1 MSKNGKS
8 KPREP
13 WRIVVAAI
21 SVVYII
27 FMWIRKD
34 IMAIYATMPAE
45 QVLPM
50 IMTTVAVSLL
60 KVAALAAVILV
71 VKWFVGKINK

>member
-1 MSKNGKS
+1 
-8 KPREP
+8 
-13 WRIVVAAI
+13 
-21 SVVYII
+21 
-27 FMWIRKD
+27 
-34 IMAIYATMPAE
+34 MAIHATMPAE

-60 KVAALAAVILV
+60 KVAASAAVILV

>member
-1 MSKNGKS
+1 M
-8 KPREP
+8 
-13 WRIVVAAI
+13 RIVVAAI

-27 FMWIRKD
+27 FLWVRKD
-34 IMAIYATMPAE
+34 IMAIHATMPAE

-60 KVAALAAVILV
+60 KVAASAAVILV

>member
-1 MSKNGKS
+1 MSKHGKRNP
-8 KPREP
+8 KEP
-13 WRIVVAAI
+13 WRIVLAAVSVA
-21 SVVYII
+21 YII
-27 FMWIRKD
+27 FMWVRKD

>member
-1 MSKNGKS
+1 MSKHGKRNP
-8 KPREP
+8 KEP
-13 WRIVVAAI
+13 WRIVLAAVSVA
-21 SVVYII
+21 YII
-27 FMWIRKD
+27 FMWVRKD

-50 IMTTVAVSLL
+50 IMTTVAVRLL

-71 VKWFVGKINK
+71 VKWFGGKINK

>member
-8 KPREP
+8 NPREP
-13 WRIVVAAI
+13 WRIVVAVI
-21 SVVYII
+21 SVAYII
-27 FMWIRKD
+27 FMWVKKD
-34 IMAIYATMPAE
+34 IMASYATMPAE

-50 IMTTVAVSLL
+50 IVTTVAVSLL

>member
-1 MSKNGKS
+1 MEQNLKSLNEPNGNTPELS
-8 KPREP
+8 GGY
-13 WRIVVAAI
+13 AQQA
-21 SVVYII
+21 
-27 FMWIRKD
+27 
-34 IMAIYATMPAE
+34 ATMPAE

>member
-1 MSKNGKS
+1 
-8 KPREP
+8 
-13 WRIVVAAI
+13 
-21 SVVYII
+21 
-27 FMWIRKD
+27 
-34 IMAIYATMPAE
+34 MAIYATMPVE

-50 IMTTVAVSLL
+50 IVTTVAVSLL

>member
-1 MSKNGKS
+1 
-8 KPREP
+8 
-13 WRIVVAAI
+13 
-21 SVVYII
+21 
-27 FMWIRKD
+27 
-34 IMAIYATMPAE
+34 MAIYATMPAE

-60 KVAALAAVILV
+60 KVTALAAVILV

>member
-1 MSKNGKS
+1 MSKHGKRNP
-8 KPREP
+8 KEP
-13 WRIVVAAI
+13 WRIIVAAI
-21 SVVYII
+21 SVAYII
-27 FMWIRKD
+27 FMWVKKD
-34 IMAIYATMPAE
+34 IMAIYAAMPVE

-50 IMTTVAVSLL
+50 IVTTVVVSLL